1 MALPRKG
8 SRPITV
14 DGVDYRWM
22 VRRRPTV
29 HPAPLSFVV
38 ERADE
43 PGALL
48 VVSLPWAHPRPGQG
62 LPAEVV
68 RPGIV
73 ASAITTAL
81 GRGWRPAQPGPPLT
95 MTWDEPTSTLDD
107 S

>member
-22 VRRRPTV
+22 VRRRASAG
-29 HPAPLSFVV
+29 PAPLSFVV
-38 ERADE
+38 EHADD

-62 LPAEVV
+62 RPGEVV

-73 ASAITTAL
+73 ASAITTARD
-81 GRGWRPAQPGPPLT
+81 RGWHPDQPGPPFPL
-95 MTWDEPTSTLDD
+95 SGDD
-107 S
+107 LSPLS